1 MHPGASATDL
11 AKADWAHARTVTIV
25 MAEYRFVP
33 DRLSFE
39 RGVTYRLQ
47 LENRSAELHEFTAP
61 GFLAAIELRD
71 PTVLN
76 AGKNEV
82 VVEPRTAKAVYFAA
96 RQAGRYELT
105 CADHDWA
112 GMVGTIV
119 IE

>member
-1 MHPGASATDL
+1 MSPGRPAASITES
-11 AKADWAHARTVTIV
+11 DWAHARTVTIV

-33 DRLSFE
+33 DRISFE

-47 LENRSAELHEFTAP
+47 LENRGAELHEFTAP

-82 VVEPRTAKAVYFAA
+82 VVEPRTAKAVYFVA
-96 RQAGRYELT
+96 RRAGSYELT